1 MILFALALV
10 SGAEAQ
16 SKFSARTLMVKQQQE
31 AALQQARR
39 AGQVVEPMMG
49 CFIKFSAPCVEEL
62 KALGVKP
69 QVVMDDV
76 MTAQVPVSVLG
87 QVAALEQVTYI
98 EAGAEE
104 RSNSDAAR
112 KSSGAYQVLYGKD
125 NGLTQNYDGT
135 GVMIGVIDHGVDF
148 QHPAL
153 RTADGHSRFS
163 MVYMADRFFDEN
175 DAGETAKIGDNELPG
190 VVYTKQEQIDT
201 LSTDIPGESHGT
213 HVASTAAGR
222 EMGVYGGVAPGA
234 DLIVAAMGYDMNSV
248 SIANASK
255 FMTEYA
261 KKQGKR
267 LVLTKSLGSVV
278 GPHDGSTL
286 TDKMIKEVA
295 EDPNVIYCQS
305 AGNAGSTN
313 CYVHFT
319 KDSLRTITI
328 DGVERKYW
336 AVMAEPWEYTAK
348 EKNLVNLYA
357 ELWCSDDKPFDVAM
371 LRWNVVDGLII
382 NTKFLDMENFKRP
395 SGTYSLVYWPGAHD
409 KDSLTLY
416 GVVNANNNR
425 YCASVNWTLHTNKVE
440 GYHFAGTHVG
450 LMIFPRD
457 ENQEIRMW
465 INDGTGHVLANH
477 SVMRYEHNP
486 ELTLMTGNSTLSGN
500 DNSCVDALINVGNY
514 VSKVNYKTLDGQ
526 GYQLNNAV
534 LDKISASSSYGTSLN
549 KVVMPT
555 VCGPGTTI
563 VAAVNHYDNYYNS
576 DAVSVKK
583 EPVNGVNYYW
593 ATMSGTSMSTPHVAG
608 IMAQWLQAN
617 PKLTLQG
624 VKDVLAKTSKA
635 CEATDP
641 DKVRWGQYGRIDALA
656 GIKYIL
662 QTLDIRDLQAEK
674 ALDAKGNVYNMNG
687 QLVRSNVSGS
697 DAVNGLP
704 AGIYVVNGNKVV
716 IK

>member
-1 MILFALALV
+1 M
-10 SGAEAQ
+10 
-16 SKFSARTLMVKQQQE
+16 
-31 AALQQARR
+31 
-39 AGQVVEPMMG
+39 
-49 CFIKFSAPCVEEL
+49 
-62 KALGVKP
+62 
-69 QVVMDDV
+69 
-76 MTAQVPVSVLG
+76 
-87 QVAALEQVTYI
+87 
-98 EAGAEE
+98 
-104 RSNSDAAR
+104 
-112 KSSGAYQVLYGKD
+112 
-125 NGLTQNYDGT
+125 
-135 GVMIGVIDHGVDF
+135 
-148 QHPAL
+148 
-153 RTADGHSRFS
+153 
-163 MVYMADRFFDEN
+163 
-175 DAGETAKIGDNELPG
+175 
-190 VVYTKQEQIDT
+190 
-201 LSTDIPGESHGT
+201 
-213 HVASTAAGR
+213 
-222 EMGVYGGVAPGA
+222 
-234 DLIVAAMGYDMNSV
+234 
-248 SIANASK
+248 
-255 FMTEYA
+255 
-261 KKQGKR
+261 
-267 LVLTKSLGSVV
+267 
-278 GPHDGSTL
+278 
-286 TDKMIKEVA
+286 
-295 EDPNVIYCQS
+295 
-305 AGNAGSTN
+305 
-313 CYVHFT
+313 
-319 KDSLRTITI
+319 
-328 DGVERKYW
+328 
-336 AVMAEPWEYTAK
+336 
-348 EKNLVNLYA
+348 
-357 ELWCSDDKPFDVAM
+357 
-371 LRWNVVDGLII
+371 
-382 NTKFLDMENFKRP
+382 
-395 SGTYSLVYWPGAHD
+395 
-409 KDSLTLY
+409 Y

-425 YCASVNWTLHTNKVE
+425 YCASVKWTLHTNKVE

-477 SVMRYEHNP
+477 SVMRYEYNP

-514 VSKVNYKTLDGQ
+514 VSKVTYKTLDGQ

-624 VKDVLAKTSKA
+624 VRDVLAKTSKA

-656 GIKYIL
+656 GIKHIL
-662 QTLDIRDLQAEK
+662 QTSDICELQAEK

-704 AGIYVVNGNKVV
+704 AGIYVVNGRKMIVR
-716 IK
+716 